1 MVIVEVSV
9 VPVGTKT
16 PSVSRYVA
24 RAVKALRQ
32 ERGVKY
38 QLTAM
43 GTILEG
49 ELNQVLEAVKK
60 MHESLFDR
68 TVVELIGKRHNSRL
82 TGFCYVYNFFKEVG
96 KQFIFR
102 FIERRV
108 GCELL
113 PLKCL
118 M

>member
-60 MHESLFDR
+60 MHESLFDAEVKR
-68 TVVELIGKRHNSRL
+68 VVTSVKIDDRRDKELTMDYKVTSVTRKL
-82 TGFCYVYNFFKEVG
+82 D
-96 KQFIFR
+96 
-102 FIERRV
+102 
-108 GCELL
+108 
-113 PLKCL
+113 
-118 M
+118 

>member
-60 MHESLFDR
+60 MHESLFDAEVKR
-68 TVVELIGKRHNSRL
+68 VITSVKIDDRRDKELTMDYKVASVTRKL
-82 TGFCYVYNFFKEVG
+82 D
-96 KQFIFR
+96 
-102 FIERRV
+102 
-108 GCELL
+108 
-113 PLKCL
+113 
-118 M
+118 